1 MVRSNFGGE
10 LSKMSMTYLRVSGN
24 ASGSVNL
31 PMPIKAAPTT
41 KRRYGLRNPANLKI
55 TDFENFSTSGFI
67 HIPQAQMKN
76 GVRCRVENS
85 ALWESNGHALP
96 RPLNTR
102 EILGVRGLSAL
113 I

>member
-10 LSKMSMTYLRVSGN
+10 LSKISMTYLRVSGN

-67 HIPQAQMKN
+67 QVPQIISHIKRGSVPGRRLGLYRKQRA
-76 GVRCRVENS
+76 CLI
-85 ALWESNGHALP
+85 A
-96 RPLNTR
+96 RP
-102 EILGVRGLSAL
+102 E
-113 I
+113 